1 MKTFIAYCLW
11 FFIATW
17 FGNAIAEQASKI
29 ELIDGGVIFGR
40 IVSQQDGR
48 YVIQTNTLGTVSID
62 EEKIRV
68 IRINHGPSPEN
79 ASAPPP
85 AQSSSEEIQDLR
97 KSIMGN
103 EAIMQKVLSLQND
116 PRMQEILQDP
126 EILKAINSGNFA
138 ALLSNQKFLELLN
151 SDEIKEIEKEIAAP
165 AAGGK

>member
-1 MKTFIAYCLW
+1 MKQWFACCLL

-17 FGNAIAEQASKI
+17 FGNATAKQVSKI

-48 YVIQTNTLGTVSID
+48 YVIQTDTLGTVSID

-68 IRINHGPSPEN
+68 IRIQHGPSPED

-85 AQSSSEEIQDLR
+85 AQSSPDEIQDLQ

-126 EILKAINSGNFA
+126 EILKAINSGNFT
-138 ALLSNQKFLELLN
+138 ALLSNPKFLELLD
-151 SDEIKEIEKEIAAP
+151 STEIKDIEKEIVTP
-165 AAGGK
+165 KTGGK